1 MTSTRTERGLSITIA
16 LTAAT
21 LGVVYGYD
29 TGSIAGALLF
39 IPPISTWPRP
49 SPRGATPATPR

>member
-1 MTSTRTERGLSITIA
+1 MTTTAKLPGTKGLAITIA

-21 LGVVYGYD
+21 VGVVYGYD

-39 IPPISTWPRP
+39 LPKAFNLSTTRP
-49 SPRGATPATPR
+49 SG